1 MATEDPTR
9 SGAEDPA
16 SEDRRTERAVLAL
29 VLDEHPVRLT
39 LSELALALDRGDDP
53 SSEDMVR
60 SAVAELRGAG
70 LLRRD
75 GAFLSPT
82 RPAIYFDRLGM
93 A

>member
-29 VLDEHPVRLT
+29 VLDEYPTRLT
-39 LSELALALDRGDDP
+39 LPELMLALDRCDGFAG
-53 SSEDMVR
+53 EDASDRAVR
-60 SAVAELRGAG
+60 ELSAAG

-75 GAFLSPT
+75 GALLTPT
-82 RPAIYFDRLGM
+82 RPALYLDRLEM